1 MCRVTERRPG
11 LSLLVITHEV
21 ADMVSEVRF
30 ATRGYAFLFIAHMLV
45 AAKNLQA
52 KARIWYKTLRGSVC
66 PSMAEHSQLLSIDIG
81 PYHVDWVIK

>member
-11 LSLLVITHEV
+11 LSLLVITHAV
-21 ADMVSEVRF
+21 ADMVSKVRF

-52 KARIWYKTLRGSVC
+52 KARIWYKTLRGSIC
-66 PSMAEHSQLLSIDIG
+66 P
-81 PYHVDWVIK
+81 